1 MYKYFLSRYTHSAGF
16 VRKYLEQQM
25 SDVYKT
31 QTTQTDE
38 MVILVLQSLEVF
50 SISFVPNT
58 KITELF

>member
-1 MYKYFLSRYTHSAGF
+1 
-16 VRKYLEQQM
+16 M

-58 KITELF
+58 KISELF